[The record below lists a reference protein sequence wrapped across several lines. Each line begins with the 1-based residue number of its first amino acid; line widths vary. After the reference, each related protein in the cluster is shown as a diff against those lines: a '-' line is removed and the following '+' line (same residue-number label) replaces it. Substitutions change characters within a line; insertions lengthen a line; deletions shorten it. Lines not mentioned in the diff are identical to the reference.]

1 MVSKAENKRRILLAL
16 ANSVDRKTGERVPL
30 NSSQLQQ
37 RAHIKGRQTIL
48 NLISE
53 LQRIGWLERSVGQ
66 WRKGRYTEYYALS
79 DPGLGIARVFY
90 PELRAN
96 SNQEQ
101 APTIEQRR
109 EMNLRA
115 LDYMLDL
122 FRQAMKRGLSPACN
136 YQWMLIMSSD
146 SEGKL
151 GWRVKSQSREK
162 ERSGAA

>member
-16 ANSVDRKTGERVPL
+16 ANSVDRKTRERVPL

-53 LQRIGWLERSVGQ
+53 LRRIGWLKRSVGE
-66 WRKGRYTEYYALS
+66 WRKGRYTEYYALNDS
-79 DPGLGIARVFY
+79 GQQAARALY
-90 PELRAN
+90 PELGAS

-109 EMNLRA
+109 EMNLKA
-115 LDYMLDL
+115 LDYLLDL
-122 FRQAMKRGLSPACN
+122 FRQAMKRGHSPACN
-136 YQWMLIMSSD
+136 YEWMLIMSSD

-151 GWRVKSQSREK
+151 SCRYQTRRK
-162 ERSGAA
+162 EDRR